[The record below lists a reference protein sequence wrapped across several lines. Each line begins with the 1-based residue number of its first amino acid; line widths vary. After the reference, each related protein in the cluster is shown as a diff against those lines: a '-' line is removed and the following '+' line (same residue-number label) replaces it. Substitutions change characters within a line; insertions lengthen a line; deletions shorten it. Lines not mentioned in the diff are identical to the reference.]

1 MVTMAMRLGFRG
13 WSQKEKPVQKRKRER
28 KGKVKRRRLRRPK
41 VSIVRKAGRAK
52 RKFRMPVPMEARRA
66 EERV

>member
-1 MVTMAMRLGFRG
+1 MPTRFGF
-13 WSQKEKPVQKRKRER
+13 SSPIQKEKPVQKRKMER

-52 RKFRMPVPMEARRA
+52 TQFRIPVPMEARRA
-66 EERV
+66 ADSV

>member
-1 MVTMAMRLGFRG
+1 MPTRFGFAG
-13 WSQKEKPVQKRKRER
+13 FSQKLNPVQKRKMDK

-52 RKFRMPVPMEARRA
+52 TQFRMPVPMDARRA
-66 EERV
+66 EEVE

>member
-1 MVTMAMRLGFRG
+1 MPTRFGLVGF
-13 WSQKEKPVQKRKRER
+13 SQNEKPVQKRKIER

-52 RKFRMPVPMEARRA
+52 IQFRMPVPMEARRA
-66 EERV
+66 EDSE